1 MARRRDRD
9 DKISIDASDI
19 VELSKATS
27 IFEKFIQSTFAE
39 FAGTMIY
46 TFLACMAVTTM
57 DVTLIAFAE
66 GLGIAFLCS
75 AFLNVSGGLFNPG
88 LTFAMAL
95 AGGVNA
101 IAAILY
107 FIVQIVGALI
117 GAAFIK
123 AVVLNDSYYDI
134 KGGCNQYRGLV
145 PYDKYDANRQ
155 IDMTPGTAV
164 VIEAILSTMIYL
176 VYLMANLD
184 KKARQV
190 TGPLAYGFAVLVS
203 IICAYHCTGASFNP
217 ARSFGPAVIS
227 GFWAEHYIYWAGP
240 AIGGLLAGLFYRLI
254 LGDRKKR
261 FILKH

>member
-27 IFEKFIQSTFAE
+27 IFEKFVQSTFCE
-39 FAGTMIY
+39 FVGTMTY
-46 TFLACMAVTTM
+46 TFIACMAVTTM
-57 DVTLIAFAE
+57 DVTMIAFAE

-95 AGGVNA
+95 SGGVNA
-101 IAAILY
+101 LAAIMY
-107 FIVQIVGALI
+107 FIVQILGALV

-123 AVVLNDSYYDI
+123 AVVLNDSYHDI
-134 KGGCNQYRGLV
+134 KGGASQYRGLV
-145 PYDKYDANRQ
+145 PYDKYDANHQ
-155 IDMTPGTAV
+155 LDMTPGTAV
-164 VIEAILSTMIYL
+164 VIETILSTMIFT

-184 KKARQV
+184 GKARQV

-203 IICAYHCTGASFNP
+203 IICAYHSSGASFNP
-217 ARSFGPAVIS
+217 ARSFGPAVVS
-227 GFWAEHYIYWAGP
+227 GYWAEHYIYWAGP
-240 AIGGLLAGLFYRLI
+240 ALGGLISGLLYRLM

-261 FILKH
+261 FILRH

>member
-1 MARRRDRD
+1 MARRKD

-27 IFEKFIQSTFAE
+27 VFEKFIQSTFAE
-39 FAGTMIY
+39 FIGTMVY
-46 TFLACMAVTTM
+46 TFIACMAVTTM
-57 DVTLIAFAE
+57 DVTSIALAE

-75 AFLNVSGGLFNPG
+75 AFLNISGGLFNPG

-95 AGGVNA
+95 SGGINA
-101 IAAILY
+101 VAAIMY
-107 FIVQIVGALI
+107 FIFQILGALI

-155 IDMTPGTAV
+155 LDMTTGTAV
-164 VIEAILSTMIYL
+164 VIETVLSTMIFL

-184 KKARQV
+184 TKGRQS

-203 IICAYHCTGASFNP
+203 IICAYHSSGGSFNP

-227 GFWAEHYIYWAGP
+227 GYWAEHYIYWAGP
-240 AIGGLLAGLFYRLI
+240 ALGGLLAGLFYRLI